1 MTARTLD
8 VLLVEDSLA
17 LAQVYIEYLRNEP
30 ITVTHVEDGQSALQ
44 TIRESMPQVVVLDLE
59 LPDMHGIEVLKE
71 VRAQD
76 YPVEVIVATGTGT
89 VNHAVETMRYGAVDF
104 LEKPF
109 SAERLVTTVNNTLE
123 RHRLNQLVEE
133 IDTMHRS
140 SFCGFIGSSL
150 PMQLVYQTI
159 EQVSPSNAPIFISG
173 ESGTGKEVCADAI
186 HQCSERNEGPF
197 IALNCAAIPKD
208 LIESEIFGHKKGAFT
223 GAVEDREGAA
233 SLADG
238 GTLFLDEI
246 AEMDIDLQAKL
257 LRFIQTKS
265 FQRLGD
271 SKTKTVDIR
280 FLCATNRNA
289 LKEVEAGN
297 FREDLYY
304 RLNVI
309 NIDLPPLRSREQDV
323 LEVADAFLKEYSA
336 NENKSFSGFDQEASQ
351 AMLSHNWPG
360 NIRELQNLVQRTVVM
375 QPGGEITKSML
386 PDNLADKQSSSVASA
401 VSVSQPQ
408 SSNQNLPDNI
418 KPLWQVEKEAIE
430 HAIELCNG
438 GIPKAAALLDVSP
451 STIYRKIQAW
461 EAKSG

>member
-1 MTARTLD
+1 MSVTTLD

-17 LAQVYIEYLRNEP
+17 LAQVYVEYLRNEP
-30 ITVTHVEDGQSALQ
+30 ITVAHVEDGQSALKV
-44 TIRESMPQVVVLDLE
+44 IRESMPQVVVLDLE
-59 LPDMHGIEVLKE
+59 LPDMHGIDVLKE
-71 VRAQD
+71 IRAQD
-76 YPVEVIVATGTGT
+76 YPVEVIIATGTGT
-89 VNHAVETMRYGAVDF
+89 VNHAVETMRYGAIDF

-109 SAERLVTTVNNTLE
+109 SSDRLITTVNNTLE
-123 RHRLNQLVEE
+123 RHRLNQLVEN
-133 IDTMHRS
+133 IDTLRRPE
-140 SFCGFIGSSL
+140 FCGFVGSSL

-159 EQVSPSNAPIFISG
+159 EQVSPSTAPIFISG
-173 ESGTGKEVCADAI
+173 ESGTGKEVCANAI
-186 HQCSERNEGPF
+186 HSCSDRAEGPF

-233 SLADG
+233 SMANG

-257 LRFIQTKS
+257 LRFIQTMS

-271 SKTKTVDIR
+271 SKTQEVDIR
-280 FLCATNRNA
+280 FVCATNKNA

-309 NIDLPPLRSREQDV
+309 NIDLPPLRSRDQDV
-323 LEVADAFLKEYSA
+323 LEIAESFLQEFAAADNKEFL
-336 NENKSFSGFDQEASQ
+336 GFDRDATQ
-351 AMLSHNWPG
+351 ALLSHNWPG
-360 NIRELQNLVQRTVVM
+360 NIRELQNLVRRAVVM
-375 QPGGEITKSML
+375 QAGGEITKEML
-386 PDNLADKQSSSVASA
+386 PELLSQKQSSTAVEPIVKTEVAS
-401 VSVSQPQ
+401 
-408 SSNQNLPDNI
+408 NQVLMTDI
-418 KPLWQVEKEAIE
+418 KPLWMIEKEAIE

-461 EAKSG
+461 EAKTA